1 MLFMKLRSLNTIAFT
16 KAIFGFYVLFAI
28 HIPISHIGG
37 SGLYLPFNILSWIFV
52 SLIIGLGSWQIFKS
66 RKLYFS
72 QFILH
77 SWIGFALM
85 ILPLSYGNNEHSNF
99 SFFRIIGLG
108 LGILL
113 IISYHQFRFRKSDI
127 YDFLYMFLG
136 LLFIQSLFKLYQQFV
151 PDLSFSLIQSIAHF
165 GPFAQKNIFATYLA
179 TGLVISFV
187 LLIIDDTVWSVGWK
201 RFLVHSVPLITM
213 SQYFFLQ
220 SRTGYLSIILSM
232 GLIIL
237 INYQKLE
244 RAKIWFTLAFV
255 GLLIGF
261 VSQQDDRPAGAIE
274 YSENSRKTTYLL
286 TLELIKEN
294 PAIGIGYGKFLKSFR
309 EHYAERKSTDPDV
322 QLLGN
327 NNMDHPHNEIL
338 FWTVEGGIVPLLGI
352 LFIVGS
358 FLNIVWKA
366 KKNRAWSHLVLL
378 LPITIHLQL
387 ELPFY
392 ISAIH
397 WFTFIFLT
405 FIVDAEHGKEYEIA
419 INARS
424 FFRVFSIMLPLIV
437 CTYMLT
443 TLQTMSLMTKYERTG
458 YKDPF
463 LLASGLNFHALQ
475 KKYETLV
482 MKLNL
487 ETGKRTKDENKIKA
501 YIQWAENFIQ
511 HSPYLF
517 IYYDLATAYE
527 AINDR
532 KTGWE
537 IYNHAKYLYPGAK
550 WRDEI

>member
-1 MLFMKLRSLNTIAFT
+1 MKFTSLSTIAFA
-16 KAIFGFYVLFAI
+16 KAIFGTYLLFTI

-52 SLIIGLGSWQIFKS
+52 SLIIGLGSWKIYKS
-66 RKLYFS
+66 RRLYFS

-85 ILPLSYGNNEHSNF
+85 ILPLAYGNNDHSNF

-113 IISYHQFRFRKSDI
+113 LISYRQFQFKRNDI
-127 YDFLYMFLG
+127 HDFLYMILG
-136 LLFIQSLFKLYQQFV
+136 LVFIQSLFKLYLQFA
-151 PDLSFSLIQSIAHF
+151 PDPSFSFFQSIAYF
-165 GPFAQKNIFATYLA
+165 GPFTQKNIYATYLA
-179 TGLVISFV
+179 TGLVISFLILLNDKTIWNV
-187 LLIIDDTVWSVGWK
+187 RWKRLLIHSIPFTV
-201 RFLVHSVPLITM
+201 M
-213 SQYFFLQ
+213 AQYFFLQ
-220 SRTGYLSIILSM
+220 SRPGYLSIILSM
-232 GLIIL
+232 GLVIL
-237 INYQKLE
+237 INYQNLR
-244 RAKIWFTLAFV
+244 RAKIWFGLGFL

-261 VSQQDDRPAGAIE
+261 VSQQDYRPIDDIE
-274 YSENSRKTTYLL
+274 YSKNSRKTTYLL

-309 EHYAERKSTDPDV
+309 EHYAERKSTDPNI

-338 FWTVEGGIVPLLGI
+338 FWTVEGGIIPLLGI

-366 KKNRAWSHLVLL
+366 KKNRAWSLLAVL

-392 ISAIH
+392 VSAIH

-405 FIVDAEHGKEYEIA
+405 FIVDTEYGKGYEIA

-424 FFRVFSIMLPLIV
+424 FFRVFSIIFPFII

-443 TLQTMSLMTKYERTG
+443 TLQTMSLMIRNERTG

-463 LLASGLNFHALQ
+463 LLTSGLNFHALQ

-501 YIQWAENFIQ
+501 YIKWAENFIQ

-550 WRDEI
+550 WRDEN

>member
-1 MLFMKLRSLNTIAFT
+1 MGLVHSMSHHSNREYYLINYKKLKRA
-16 KAIFGFYVLFAI
+16 KV
-28 HIPISHIGG
+28 
-37 SGLYLPFNILSWIFV
+37 W
-52 SLIIGLGSWQIFKS
+52 
-66 RKLYFS
+66 
-72 QFILH
+72 
-77 SWIGFALM
+77 FALA
-85 ILPLSYGNNEHSNF
+85 
-99 SFFRIIGLG
+99 
-108 LGILL
+108 
-113 IISYHQFRFRKSDI
+113 
-127 YDFLYMFLG
+127 FLG
-136 LLFIQSLFKLYQQFV
+136 LL
-151 PDLSFSLIQSIAHF
+151 
-165 GPFAQKNIFATYLA
+165 
-179 TGLVISFV
+179 ISF
-187 LLIIDDTVWSVGWK
+187 I
-201 RFLVHSVPLITM
+201 
-213 SQYFFLQ
+213 
-220 SRTGYLSIILSM
+220 
-232 GLIIL
+232 
-237 INYQKLE
+237 
-244 RAKIWFTLAFV
+244 
-255 GLLIGF
+255 
-261 VSQQDDRPAGAIE
+261 SQQESRPTGAIE
-274 YSENSRKTTYLL
+274 YSKNSRKTTYLL

-309 EHYAERKSTDPDV
+309 EHYAERKSTDPNI

-338 FWTVEGGIVPLLGI
+338 FWTVEGGIIPLLGI

-366 KKNRAWSHLVLL
+366 KKNRAWSYLVLL

-419 INARS
+419 INAPS
-424 FFRVFSIMLPLIV
+424 FFRVFSIMFPLIV

-443 TLQTMSLMTKYERTG
+443 TLQTMSLITKYERTG

-550 WRDEI
+550 WRDEN